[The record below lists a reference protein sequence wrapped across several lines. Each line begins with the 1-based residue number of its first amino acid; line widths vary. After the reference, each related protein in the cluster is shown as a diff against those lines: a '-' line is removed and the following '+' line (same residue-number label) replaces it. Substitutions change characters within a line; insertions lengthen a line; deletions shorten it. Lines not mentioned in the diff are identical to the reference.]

1 MIRINPKC
9 IYTTLDEMREAYS
22 LLQTDRKEG
31 LLHFKSISRRRIVNA
46 LLQPGLPMSDQIY
59 GAFWMTPPELL
70 HTSGAGLI
78 LYMFRV
84 IADKVGRGMIRNDLD
99 AQHVRMMKAIRR
111 QSKRDF
117 PRGATRNGIVDGTK
131 CQASES

>member
-1 MIRINPKC
+1 
-9 IYTTLDEMREAYS
+9 
-22 LLQTDRKEG
+22 
-31 LLHFKSISRRRIVNA
+31 
-46 LLQPGLPMSDQIY
+46 
-59 GAFWMTPPELL
+59 MTPPELL